1 VRQSFDTSYDATT
14 IRFHWATAVLVVV
27 QWLGAQTIDWFPRG
41 ILRVDARSV
50 HIVGGVVLTLLL
62 LARLLWRTTR
72 GRHLPPQPGHTALA
86 WIAKAAHWSLYALML
101 AMVTVGMVLTWVRG
115 DSIFGVFQIEAYAPG
130 NHSLAEQIQDLHGT
144 IGYII
149 LGLAGLHA
157 ASALVHRY
165 VWKDGVLE
173 RMLPSA

>member
-1 VRQSFDTSYDATT
+1 VSQSLDTRYDATT
-14 IRFHWATAVLVVV
+14 ILFHWATAILVVV
-27 QWLGAQTIDWFPRG
+27 QWLGAQTIDWFPSG
-41 ILRVDARSV
+41 AFRVDARSV
-50 HIVGGVVLTLLL
+50 HIVGGVLLTFLL
-62 LARLLWRTTR
+62 LARILWRIRR
-72 GRHLPPQPGHTALA
+72 GRHLPPQPGHQALDLV
-86 WIAKAAHWSLYALML
+86 AKAAHWGLYALML

-115 DSIFGVFQIEAYAPG
+115 DSIFGVFQIPAYDPG
-130 NHSLAEQIQDLHGT
+130 NHALADQIQDLHGT
-144 IGYII
+144 IGWII